1 MECEVF
7 LDTPISALRGQ
18 SKSLISRLLNATKV
32 IPSPSGLPRD
42 WRGLADIAGCNH
54 SLHAG
59 CGDPTA
65 SVLAFWQRSQPTI
78 AQLIDALKEIDRW
91 DVIDDSLQLLESDAK
106 DYAERLQVSRQPCI
120 EDDNN
125 DDSILT
131 VDDVQCIESCGKPQY
146 YDAFLLY
153 DDSDE
158 EFAMTILE
166 KLEDDYKMKLCT
178 KDRDLIG
185 GLSFEHEA
193 IMQLIR
199 YRCGRLIVVVSPS
212 FLNSPANQF
221 LLTFAQALGIEQRQR
236 KIIPC
241 VYSNFQLPLQLRYY
255 FILNFG
261 RSTRQWNFW
270 QQLSQSIRASNVRM
284 ITNGEV
290 SSRPVISR
298 EEPRSITNGKH
309 STPIAITETKTV
321 KEPETSL
328 SMKENE
334 LPKDIEER
342 FSYSIEKNVF
352 IKEEETAY
360 IQSLNEKV
368 PKMSSSSSILT
379 KLLSSRSIIA
389 KSFFKKKKKLVKVL
403 AE

>member
-1 MECEVF
+1 MECEIFVN
-7 LDTPISALRGQ
+7 TPISALRGQ
-18 SKSLISRLLNATKV
+18 CKSVISRLLNATKV

-59 CGDPTA
+59 CADPTA

-78 AQLIDALKEIDRW
+78 AHLIDALKEIDRW

-131 VDDVQCIESCGKPQY
+131 VDDIQCIESCGKPQY

-199 YRCGRLIVVVSPS
+199 YRCGRLIVVISPS

-261 RSTRQWNFW
+261 RATRQWNFW
-270 QQLSQSIRASNVRM
+270 QQLSQSVRATNVRM

-290 SSRPVISR
+290 SRTIANR
-298 EEPRSITNGKH
+298 EEFKSITHVKH
-309 STPIAITETKTV
+309 SMAITIPETKTV
-321 KEPETSL
+321 KESEVYL
-328 SMKENE
+328 HIKENE
-334 LPKDIEER
+334 LPEDIEKR
-342 FSYSIEKNVF
+342 FAYSIDKNVV

-360 IQSLNEKV
+360 IQPLNEKES
-368 PKMSSSSSILT
+368 KMSSSSSIFT
-379 KLLSSRSIIA
+379 KILSSRSTIA
-389 KSFFKKKKKLVKVL
+389 KSLFKKKKKLAKVL